1 MLIFRIHQYGFCLQ
15 GTLIIK
21 PMTTKRVFRDRK
33 SFSFDHYSG
42 QISLRHILLREQ
54 MLEIRNFAENE
65 TERKFLL
72 EQLVTR
78 GAVLPSWPKSNLP
91 VFPVAPVWPKS
102 NLPVFP
108 AAHLSKA
115 SENLTSLNKNGTLFK
130 GWSKLLQD

>member
-1 MLIFRIHQYGFCLQ
+1 MLIYGIHQYGFCQQ

-42 QISLRHILLREQ
+42 QISLRHILLWEQ
-54 MLEIRNFAENE
+54 MLEIRNFFNILAENE

-78 GAVLPSWPKSNLP
+78 SAALPSWPKSNL
-91 VFPVAPVWPKS
+91 
-102 NLPVFP
+102 LVFP
-108 AAHLSKA
+108 AAPVSKA
-115 SENLTSLNKNGTLFK
+115 SENLTSLNKNGTRFK

>member
-1 MLIFRIHQYGFCLQ
+1 
-15 GTLIIK
+15 
-21 PMTTKRVFRDRK
+21 
-33 SFSFDHYSG
+33 
-42 QISLRHILLREQ
+42 

-72 EQLVTR
+72 KQLVTR
-78 GAVLPSWPKSNLP
+78 SAVLPSWPKSNLP

-115 SENLTSLNKNGTLFK
+115 SENLTSLNKTAPVSKAGQNFYKIK
-130 GWSKLLQD
+130 GLCFLSLGQHFGQITFG

>member
-1 MLIFRIHQYGFCLQ
+1 
-15 GTLIIK
+15 
-21 PMTTKRVFRDRK
+21 
-33 SFSFDHYSG
+33 
-42 QISLRHILLREQ
+42 
-54 MLEIRNFAENE
+54 MLEIRNFFILLAENE

-72 EQLVTR
+72 KQLVT
-78 GAVLPSWPKSNLP
+78 GSAVLPSWPKSNLP

-115 SENLTSLNKNGTLFK
+115 SENLTSLNKNGTRFK